1 MISIAQTVPPIAAK
15 YPQTFE
21 NHGDKR
27 VDEYYWMND
36 FWRKGS
42 RSDEVVSYLE
52 KENAYAAEM
61 MKHTEGMQQSLY
73 DEMLKR
79 IKQTDESVPYFH
91 NGYWY
96 ITKTEQGKEYAK
108 YVRKKGTMTAEEQL
122 LLDGN
127 EMGKNHKYFALSTIA
142 VSPDNKILAYSID
155 TVSRRKYGIFFKN
168 LETGEMYPDV
178 IANTA
183 GSIVWA
189 NDNKTVFYVL
199 KNDVTLRSEKI
210 VKHILGTDPKNDI
223 VVFHEKDETFNTNVS
238 KTKSE
243 EYILIGSGSTI
254 SSEIRFIRAD
264 QPSSAFTM
272 FLERKPDLLYRIDH
286 YKNDFYIITNWNA
299 RNFRL
304 MKTPVNKTEQAAWIE
319 VIPHREDVLLQSM
332 QLFNNYLVLNER
344 KNGLNYLRVKGWDD
358 NKEHYLDFGEPVYVS
373 GFGANPEF
381 NTDVLRFTYQSMK
394 TPFSTFDYNMKTK
407 EKKLMKQ
414 TEVLGGYD
422 PSAYQTERLWATA
435 KDGTKIPISIVYKK
449 NFKRDGTQPLLL
461 YGYGSYGSSTD
472 PTFSTTRLSLLE
484 RGFAFAIAHIRGG
497 QEMGRYWYEDGKMF
511 KKKNTFTDFID
522 AAEFLIK
529 NKYTSPAHLYANG
542 GSAGGLLMGAVVNM
556 RPDLWKAVAA
566 DVPFVDVITT
576 MLDES
581 IPLTTGEFK
590 EWGNPKDKDSYTYMK
605 SYSPYDNVEK
615 KAYPHLLVTTGLHDS
630 QVQYFEP
637 AKWVARLRANKTDN
651 NKLLFFT
658 NMEAGHGGASGRF
671 QALKQTA
678 RMYAFFLDLEGLNKK
693 GF

>member
-1 MISIAQTVPPIAAK
+1 
-15 YPQTFE
+15 
-21 NHGDKR
+21 
-27 VDEYYWMND
+27 
-36 FWRKGS
+36 
-42 RSDEVVSYLE
+42 
-52 KENAYAAEM
+52 
-61 MKHTEGMQQSLY
+61 
-73 DEMLKR
+73 
-79 IKQTDESVPYFH
+79 
-91 NGYWY
+91 
-96 ITKTEQGKEYAK
+96 
-108 YVRKKGTMTAEEQL
+108 
-122 LLDGN
+122 
-127 EMGKNHKYFALSTIA
+127 
-142 VSPDNKILAYSID
+142 
-155 TVSRRKYGIFFKN
+155 
-168 LETGEMYPDV
+168 
-178 IANTA
+178 
-183 GSIVWA
+183 
-189 NDNKTVFYVL
+189 
-199 KNDVTLRSEKI
+199 
-210 VKHILGTDPKNDI
+210 
-223 VVFHEKDETFNTNVS
+223 
-238 KTKSE
+238 
-243 EYILIGSGSTI
+243 
-254 SSEIRFIRAD
+254 
-264 QPSSAFTM
+264 
-272 FLERKPDLLYRIDH
+272 
-286 YKNDFYIITNWNA
+286 
-299 RNFRL
+299 
-304 MKTPVNKTEQAAWIE
+304 
-319 VIPHREDVLLQSM
+319 
-332 QLFNNYLVLNER
+332 
-344 KNGLNYLRVKGWDD
+344 
-358 NKEHYLDFGEPVYVS
+358 
-373 GFGANPEF
+373 
-381 NTDVLRFTYQSMK
+381 
-394 TPFSTFDYNMKTK
+394 MKTK

-529 NKYTSPAHLYANG
+529 NKYSSPAHLYANG